1 MCRAAARYIRY
12 MYEFVLWQAVVQ
24 LVADPAADSAR
35 DKVWQYLLS
44 LSFLRSGIT
53 VECTAIG

>member
-44 LSFLRSGIT
+44 LMY
-53 VECTAIG
+53 E